1 MDNGF
6 STPSV
11 LNRYFRKKYG
21 VTPTA
26 YRQKSRVI
34 SKEAVIE
41 EEKVEQVKQ
50 QISRKIEQGTKKS
63 ANSKRVFIR
72 NLKDGAT
79 WTNKSMLI
87 NIGETGMIGDAQIQN
102 HILFIRDVL
111 GISYVR
117 IWNLFSEKFMIA
129 EDFMGDSFNF
139 DYLDRLFDFLY
150 RMIRVSKDTLINI

>member
-6 STPSV
+6 STPAV

-129 EDFMGDSFNF
+129 EDSMGDSFNF
-139 DYLDRLFDFLY
+139 DYLDRIFDFLY

>member
-129 EDFMGDSFNF
+129 EDFMWDSFNF
-139 DYLDRLFDFLY
+139 DYLDRIFDFLY